1 MAALHESW
9 SYSSSKGISYF
20 HQAYKVFNI
29 FICSSVKPSVA
40 VTGQNVEVKKECVFM
55 ERFHE
60 TLTRMICA
68 AVGCLA
74 ENGQGDVQGMAS
86 SPGIYTLACIN
97 DMCSFISVLET

>member
-1 MAALHESW
+1 
-9 SYSSSKGISYF
+9 
-20 HQAYKVFNI
+20 
-29 FICSSVKPSVA
+29 
-40 VTGQNVEVKKECVFM
+40 M

-86 SPGIYTLACIN
+86 SPGIYTLAHIN
-97 DMCSFISVLET
+97 DTCSFISVLET